1 MQTPISLHYL
11 DKKSTFKLE
20 AEEPNSCTE
29 SYLCKKKKATNLELV
44 MVTAHWYIHI
54 VGLHFLDI

>member
-11 DKKSTFKLE
+11 DKKSTFTLE
-20 AEEPNSCTE
+20 AEESNICTE
-29 SYLCKKKKATNLELV
+29 SDLCKKKAPNLELV